1 MAITERQI
9 KEVPELAFLGSI
21 HEGIPVA
28 TGKLD
33 DCIKFYIEILG
44 LKLLPRP
51 KALDKFGPG
60 AWLGDEDD
68 TVQFHLISNDDTL
81 VPGEDA
87 RIEPA
92 GRHTAW
98 RIQDVDAFRNRMRSL
113 GIPFEEISGLIGE
126 PQLFVIDPQGHTWE
140 FQGPSNSTK

>member
-1 MAITERQI
+1 MATTRT
-9 KEVPELAFLGSI
+9 KVPSLTYLGSI

-28 TGKLD
+28 TENLD
-33 DCIKFYIEILG
+33 ACVKFYIEVLG

-51 KALDKFGPG
+51 KALDELGPG

-68 TVQFHLISNDDTL
+68 TVQFHLIANDGALKPT
-81 VPGEDA
+81 GEA

-98 RIQDVDAFRNRMRSL
+98 RIDDAEAFRARMRAL
-113 GIPFEEISGLIGE
+113 DIHFEEISNLIGDA
-126 PQLFVIDPQGHTWE
+126 QLFVLDPQGHTWE
-140 FQGPSNSTK
+140 FQGPPGPGR